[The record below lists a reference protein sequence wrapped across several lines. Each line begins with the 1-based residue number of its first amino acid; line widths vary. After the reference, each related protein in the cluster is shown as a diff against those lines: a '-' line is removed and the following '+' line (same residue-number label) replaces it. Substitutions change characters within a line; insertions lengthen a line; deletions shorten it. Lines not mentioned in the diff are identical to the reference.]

1 MDPSLAYLLIGSFGA
16 VGAALAVGTLGALVR
31 YHRTGA
37 FPGAQRDAEGRSGP
51 EPTPTRGRLVV
62 LWLRVVAGVAVALW
76 AIVVIRG
83 AGLL

>member
-1 MDPSLAYLLIGSFGA
+1 MDPSLAYLFLGSFGA

-31 YHRTGA
+31 YHRTGE
-37 FPGAQRDAEGRSGP
+37 FPGPRRDTEGAETAQRPSRMKLFS
-51 EPTPTRGRLVV
+51 
-62 LWLRVVAGVAVALW
+62 LWLRVVGGLAVALW